1 MTPWQI
7 AKTVAGALFIAFWL
21 WIGYQLGGQSA
32 RKELADYRA
41 SVTQSVL
48 DAQQKARKAEQAHA
62 QALAQVAQQYEEEK
76 ARVRTENDKLVADLR
91 AGTVKLHQRWQAER
105 ATRDLSGAVARAA
118 EPDAAERDRQD
129 SAARITAAGDTC
141 DAQVR
146 GLQEVVRKDRGQK

>member
-21 WIGYQLGGQSA
+21 WTGYQLGGQSA
-32 RKELADYRA
+32 RNELAEYRA
-41 SVTQSVL
+41 STAQSVL
-48 DAQQKARKAEQAHA
+48 DAQQQARKAEQANA
-62 QALAQVAQQYEEEK
+62 QALAQVAEQYEKEK

-91 AGTVKLHQRWQAER
+91 AGTVRLHERWQAER
-105 ATRDLSGAVARAA
+105 ATRDLAGAVARAA

-129 SAARITAAGDTC
+129 SAARIIAAGDYC